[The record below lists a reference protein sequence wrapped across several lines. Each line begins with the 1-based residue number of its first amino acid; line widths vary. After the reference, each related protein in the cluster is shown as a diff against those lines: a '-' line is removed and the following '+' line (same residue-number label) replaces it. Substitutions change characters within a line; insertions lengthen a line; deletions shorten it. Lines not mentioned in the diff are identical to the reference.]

1 MIEYPPS
8 QQLAL
13 SFFLLLLTT
22 GCRASSKRTLA
33 GPADDFGAMHLNLQ
47 QRQRLTGAPH
57 PCDTCLATIQRKTPA
72 TKEERKKQFT
82 QLVTDVH
89 PAS

>member
-57 PCDTCLATIQRKTPA
+57 PCDTCLATIQRGDA
-72 TKEERKKQFT
+72 GDQRGERKT
-82 QLVTDVH
+82 IH
-89 PAS
+89 PARL